1 MGGKRT
7 TFFVEGMTCS
17 SCESRIAS
25 ALRKTAGVSDAR
37 ASLQGGT
44 AWVEY
49 DEASVSAEE
58 LKASIV
64 RLGYTV
70 KARRN
75 AAGTLI
81 ALGIGLV
88 LVAAYMIATQA
99 GLFSSLPKV
108 DASIG
113 YGMLFVIGLLTS
125 VHCVAMCG
133 GIALSQSLSA
143 AGPST
148 GVAEGAPQ
156 PTDPVARTVAVARLA
171 SLSPGLLY
179 NAGRILS
186 YTIVGALVGVLG
198 SAFNFSPI
206 VRGLIAAVAGLFM
219 LLFGLNMLGLV
230 ARLPSASRLLPTS
243 IRKGFASFGAA
254 LRKRGPFA
262 VGLLNGLMP
271 CGPLQ
276 TMQLYALGTGSALAG
291 ALSMFIFS
299 AGTVPL
305 MLVFGLAA
313 TLLPRRFV
321 PVMVRASAVLVMFL
335 GVVTFARA
343 ASMAGVALP
352 SMMDSR
358 PAAVAQAPSTAGAAS
373 AAALATTVSD
383 SPDQGELV
391 AKLSGGGQT
400 ITTAFTDGLYV
411 PFTVQA
417 GVPLKWIIR
426 VTEDDLNGCNNPVTV
441 PSYGI
446 KKTLV
451 PGDNLIEFTPKAA
464 GVIGYTCWMG
474 MIHSRITVVADLGN
488 SATLPSGQGGSPQA
502 LAELLAQGQAASGD
516 QGSAQA
522 GGCCSG
528 GTNAAYEGGRVPV
541 DRIGLPVM
549 KDGLQ
554 EIIIDVSDSGYS
566 PAAIVLQKGVKAVI
580 KFRVSKLSS
589 CNYQVVF
596 PAYNGVL
603 DLSKGQLETPP
614 IGITSDFSFQCGMGM
629 LNGYVKTVDNIAK
642 ADLRKIKAEIG
653 GLQGHSQHGGLLRPV
668 MGVARTL
675 DLASFA

>member
-1 MGGKRT
+1 MGSKRT
-7 TFFVEGMTCS
+7 MFFVEGMTCS
-17 SCESRIAS
+17 SCEARIGA
-25 ALRKTAGVSDAR
+25 ALRRTPGVQDAR
-37 ASLQGGT
+37 ASLQGGS

-49 DEASVSAEE
+49 DEAAVSTEA
-58 LKASIV
+58 LKAVID
-64 RLGYTV
+64 RLGYAV
-70 KARRN
+70 KARRS

-143 AGPST
+143 SGPASGPAAGA
-148 GVAEGAPQ
+148 AE
-156 PTDPVARTVAVARLA
+156 TAVAASGAVTVTRLA
-171 SLSPGLLY
+171 RLSPGLLY
-179 NAGRILS
+179 NVGRILS
-186 YTIVGALVGVLG
+186 YTIVGGLVGALG
-198 SAFNFSPI
+198 SVFNFSPI
-206 VRGLIAAVAGLFM
+206 VRGVIAAVAGLFM

-230 ARLPSASRLLPTS
+230 SRLPSASRLLPPAL
-243 IRKGFASFGAA
+243 REGFGRFGAA
-254 LRKRGPFA
+254 LRRRGPFA

-276 TMQLYALGTGSALAG
+276 TMQLYALGTGSAFAG
-291 ALSMFIFS
+291 ALSMLIFS

-352 SMMDSR
+352 SMMSPR
-358 PAAVAQAPSTAGAAS
+358 SVAAAS
-373 AAALATTVSD
+373 RQAAAPATTVSD
-383 SPDQGELV
+383 SPGQRELV
-391 AKLSGGGQT
+391 ATVSGGSQS
-400 ITTAFTDGLYV
+400 ITTAFTDGQYV

-417 GVPLKWIIR
+417 GVPLKWTIR
-426 VTEDDLNGCNNPVTV
+426 VTEDDLNGCDNPVTV

-451 PGDNLIEFTPKAA
+451 PGDNLIEFTPRAA

-474 MIHSRITVVADLGN
+474 MIHSRITVVSDLGT
-488 SATLPSGQGGSPQA
+488 SASLPADRGGSPQA
-502 LAELLAQGQAASGD
+502 LADLLAQGQPAA
-516 QGSAQA
+516 QGQ
-522 GGCCSG
+522 GCCSSG
-528 GTNAAYEGGRVPV
+528 GSNAAFAGGRVPV
-541 DRIGLPVM
+541 DKIGLPVM
-549 KDGLQ
+549 KDGIQ
-554 EIIIDVSDSGYS
+554 EIVIDVGDQGYS

-580 KFRVSKLSS
+580 KFRVLGLTS
-589 CNYQVVF
+589 CNSQVLF

-629 LNGYVKTVDNIAK
+629 LNGYVKTVDNIARV
-642 ADLRKIKAEIG
+642 DLRKIKAEIG
-653 GLQGHSQHGGLLRPV
+653 AYRATASTGGCC
-668 MGVARTL
+668 GQ
-675 DLASFA
+675 